1 MTCDLVVFNN
11 AIPIKPFTVDVV
23 MGFDEEGNTAYYWL
37 KKNHSDTGA
46 GDGDIGYIKAWPM
59 PVVDIA
65 IYKINYI
72 SAA

>member
-1 MTCDLVVFNN
+1 MEQTQGKVWWRYEKENSEH
-11 AIPIKPFTVDVV
+11 
-23 MGFDEEGNTAYYWL
+23 G
-37 KKNHSDTGA
+37 TGA